1 MYARFH
7 PVHAN
12 WEAAWTTIR
21 QQVSTYLAG
30 TQALSNVI
38 QTLDE
43 LIPGILAR

>member
-1 MYARFH
+1 MPASTRTRE
-7 PVHAN
+7 
-12 WEAAWTTIR
+12 WGGGLTTIR